1 LIATDDLPCMQVLTT
16 ARSAL
21 EEQARQLEELNA
33 ELADTRESL
42 RESQE
47 EVAEAKSLAA
57 ELLTALHASA
67 HHDALSSPHRWPR
80 PNRSPIDERPSLHA
94 SR

>member
-1 LIATDDLPCMQVLTT
+1 MGLI
-16 ARSAL
+16 
-21 EEQARQLEELNA
+21 EQATPEQREFFTNINA